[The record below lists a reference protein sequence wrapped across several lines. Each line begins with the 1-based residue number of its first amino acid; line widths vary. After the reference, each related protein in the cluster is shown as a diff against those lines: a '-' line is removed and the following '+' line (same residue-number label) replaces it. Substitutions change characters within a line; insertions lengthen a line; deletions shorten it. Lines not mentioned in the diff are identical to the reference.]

1 MMSENID
8 QEFIKTRDYFSQIGF
23 EVVGTKEVNDE
34 KIILIK
40 RKRKNY

>member
-1 MMSENID
+1 MSEIA
-8 QEFIKTRDYFSQIGF
+8 QEFQTLREYFSQIGF

-40 RKRKNY
+40 RKRKDHIT